1 VASLPAV
8 VLLAVHLEDRQF
20 GPLHDT
26 APHSNWEV
34 GPGGGEG
41 GSSATIIQQDVQTA
55 AGI

>member
-1 VASLPAV
+1 MASLPAV